1 MVNRK
6 TIIDTYFE
14 MHEVEHKTNYLPE
27 ECPICDILLK
37 ETNDAFKDYLTGK
50 LSPCITEMMRQ
61 WDKLAFPIANN
72 TNHNI
77 LTESIV
83 DTIIQHPISTKAL
96 DIEIYPE
103 DIKDHPY
110 VIQKIKELNNK

>member
-37 ETNDAFKDYLTGK
+37 ETNDAFKTYLTDK
-50 LSPCITEMMRQ
+50 LSPCITEMMTQ

-77 LTESIV
+77 LIESII
-83 DTIIQHPISTKAL
+83 DSIIQHPISTKAL

-110 VIQKIKELNNK
+110 VIQKIKEFNNK